1 MRIVKKVV
9 IFAGILFF
17 IAIGICIAEILNY
30 NKPASVS
37 VATNRSSEI
46 YLAQDRLVE
55 LSEWATL
62 RYEYSNVI
70 VSRTERSLSLPV
82 ISDVNISETI
92 KLIAY
97 TGYLKAGT
105 DLAKVE
111 ILYNETSQQ
120 CKVRV
125 PKSRIIDNVVETENT
140 RVEDIKGSILSD
152 YPTQT
157 IMDEINASK
166 KALQEEKIS
175 QGFLEEADM
184 RTKSL
189 LISFLKSL
197 GYNDV
202 VVEFY

>member
-1 MRIVKKVV
+1 MGKGVKGKFTVIAVIVGIAV
-9 IFAGILFF
+9 IIMFAKPYLF
-17 IAIGICIAEILNY
+17 
-30 NKPASVS
+30 PASTKQS
-37 VATNRSSEI
+37 VDTSLVQE
-46 YLAQDRLVE
+46 RLVE

-62 RYEYSNVI
+62 RYDYRNVI

-82 ISDVNISETI
+82 VNDVNFSETI
-92 KLIAY
+92 KLIDY

-111 ILYNETSQQ
+111 ILYNEASHQ

-125 PKSRIIDNVVETENT
+125 PKARILDNVVETENVK
-140 RVEDIKGSILSD
+140 VEDIKGSILSN

-157 IMDEINASK
+157 IMNEINASK
-166 KALQEEKIS
+166 KTLQEEKIS
-175 QGFLEEADM
+175 QGFLEEADT

-189 LISFLKSL
+189 LISYLKSF
-197 GYNDV
+197 GHDDV

>member
-1 MRIVKKVV
+1 V
-9 IFAGILFF
+9 
-17 IAIGICIAEILNY
+17 
-30 NKPASVS
+30 
-37 VATNRSSEI
+37 
-46 YLAQDRLVE
+46 QDKLVE

-62 RYEYSNVI
+62 RYDYRNVI

-82 ISDVNISETI
+82 VSDVNFSETI
-92 KLIAY
+92 KLIDY

-111 ILYNETSQQ
+111 ILYNETAQQ

-125 PKSRIIDNVVETENT
+125 PRARILDNVVETENMK
-140 RVEDIKGSILSD
+140 VEDIKGSILSN

-157 IMDEINASK
+157 IMDEVNASK

-189 LISFLKSL
+189 VISFLKSF

>member
-1 MRIVKKVV
+1 MGIKK
-9 IFAGILFF
+9 FAVFVGILL
-17 IAIGICIAEILNY
+17 IAFGVGIAVSQKY
-30 NKPASVS
+30 AKPDSVS
-37 VATNRSSEI
+37 VATNKSSQVS
-46 YLAQDRLVE
+46 LVQDKLVE

-62 RYEYSNVI
+62 RYDYRNVI

-82 ISDVNISETI
+82 VSDVNFSETI
-92 KLIAY
+92 KLIDY

-111 ILYNETSQQ
+111 ILYNETAQQ

-125 PKSRIIDNVVETENT
+125 PRARILDNVVETENMK
-140 RVEDIKGSILSD
+140 VEDIKGSILSN

-157 IMDEINASK
+157 IMDEVNASK

-189 LISFLKSL
+189 VISFLKSF

>member
-1 MRIVKKVV
+1 MGIKKFAV
-9 IFAGILFF
+9 FAGILL
-17 IAIGICIAEILNY
+17 IAFGVGIAVSQKY
-30 NKPASVS
+30 AKPDSVS
-37 VATNRSSEI
+37 VATNKSSQVS
-46 YLAQDRLVE
+46 LVQDKLVE

-62 RYEYSNVI
+62 RYDYRNVI

-82 ISDVNISETI
+82 VSDVNFSETI
-92 KLIAY
+92 KLIDY

-111 ILYNETSQQ
+111 ILYNETAQQ

-125 PKSRIIDNVVETENT
+125 PRARILDNVVETENMK
-140 RVEDIKGSILSD
+140 VEDIKGSILSN

-157 IMDEINASK
+157 IMDEVNASK

-189 LISFLKSL
+189 VISFLKSF